1 MYILGLATM
10 GESAAALLKD
20 GMLVAAVEEERF
32 TRVKHEGCF
41 PIRAIAFCLAQAGI
55 TLAEVDHVAVYW
67 QPFRV
72 GVRAKALLTTALT
85 HPTAFAGKV
94 SRVFEELSLAGGG
107 QASSSQGSWAELFL
121 VRRLLARHFGPS
133 RAKIHYLDHHRC
145 HMASAF
151 FASPFDEATVMVF
164 DGAGEEAATTLAV
177 GSGTT
182 LRVLKSIPWPHSLG
196 HFYSAITGFL
206 GFTMLDGEYKM
217 MGLAPYGKP
226 EYLPFIRR
234 NLLVTDRPGSYR
246 LNHALLDYHA
256 ALRGRFS
263 PALRRIFGDP
273 RQGDEAPFTER
284 HQQLAASAQAA
295 FEEVVFDLASWAFE
309 EGGRRSHLALA
320 GGCGLNCS
328 ANGRLLR
335 EGPFKQIYVP
345 PAPHDAGC
353 AVGATLLLYHETLGQ
368 PRRFTMTHAA
378 YGPAY
383 DDHAIGQTLR
393 AAGLH
398 MQPIA
403 DEETLLGKTVEVLTG
418 GGVVG
423 WFQGAMEFGPRALG
437 SRSFLADPRRDRI
450 RDTLNA
456 KIKKRELFRPFAPS
470 VKEEATADYFEVTQ
484 PSPFMNLALPVRQD
498 KRAVI
503 PAVTHIDGS
512 ARIQTVSRTD
522 QPRYWRLLDRF
533 ERATGVPILLNTS
546 FNIQEPIVC
555 TPEQALAT
563 FNTSGV
569 DALVIGNYF
578 VERGGGHIK
587 LCTAPKQLQDR
598 R

>member
-20 GMLVAAVEEERF
+20 GLLIAAVEEERF

-55 TLAEVDHVAVYW
+55 TLAEIDHVAVYW
-67 QPFRV
+67 QPFRI
-72 GVRAKALLTTALT
+72 GVRAKALLTTAFT
-85 HPTAFAGKV
+85 HPTTFAGKV
-94 SRVFEELSLAGGG
+94 GRILEELSPAGGG
-107 QASSSQGSWAELFL
+107 QSSASQGSWAELFL
-121 VRRLLARHFGPS
+121 VRRLLTRHFGPS
-133 RAKIHYLDHHRC
+133 AAMIHYLDHHRC

-151 FASPFDEATVMVF
+151 FASPFDEATIMVF

-177 GSGTT
+177 GSGTA

-196 HFYSAITGFL
+196 HFYSAMTGFL

-226 EYLPFIRR
+226 EHLPFIRR

-246 LNHALLDYHA
+246 LNHAALDYHA

-263 PALRRIFGDP
+263 PALTETFGQP
-273 RQGDEAPFTER
+273 RECDESPFTER
-284 HQQLAASAQAA
+284 HHQLAASAQAA
-295 FEEVVFDLASWAFE
+295 FEDVVFDLASWAFE
-309 EGGRRSHLALA
+309 QGGRRTNLSLA

-335 EGPFKQIYVP
+335 EGPFTQLYVP

-353 AVGATLLLYHETLGQ
+353 AVGAALLLYHETLGQ

-383 DDHAIGQTLR
+383 GDQDIDRALR
-393 AAGLH
+393 AAGIH
-398 MQPIA
+398 TQPIA
-403 DEETLLGKTVEVLTG
+403 DEGTLLRKTVEILTG

-437 SRSFLADPRRDRI
+437 SRSFLADPRKDQI
-450 RDTLNA
+450 RDALNV

-470 VKEEATADYFEVTQ
+470 VKEEAAADYFEVTQ
-484 PSPFMNLALPVRQD
+484 PSPFMNLAVPVRQD
-498 KRAVI
+498 KRAII

-512 ARIQTVSRTD
+512 ARVQTVNRASNA
-522 QPRYWRLLDRF
+522 RYWNLLDRF
-533 ERATGVPILLNTS
+533 EKETGIPVLLNTS

-563 FNTSGV
+563 FARSGV

-578 VERGGGHIK
+578 I
-587 LCTAPKQLQDR
+587 DR
-598 R
+598 AMLPA